1 MARLSPL
8 AAAAAWSRAMKPQVL
23 LTLFAFTALPLAAAA
38 ADFPGPLKVTFRTTD
53 CDGATGMGSV
63 DANWVARIQPYT
75 CPGGRAL
82 KQLLV
87 HTASGSYEVFTVT
100 ADEALNI
107 EAQVQSVTEAR
118 KKALEQTKPIIL
130 DR

>member
-1 MARLSPL
+1 MRTSALLPVL
-8 AAAAAWSRAMKPQVL
+8 ALV
-23 LTLFAFTALPLAAAA
+23 ALPLTAPA

-63 DANWVARIQPYT
+63 DADRVTRIQPYA

-87 HTASGSYEVFTVT
+87 RSPSGSYEVFTVT
-100 ADEALNI
+100 DDEALNI
-107 EAQVQSVTEAR
+107 EAQVQSVMESR
-118 KKALEQTKPIIL
+118 KKAFEQTKPIIL

>member
-1 MARLSPL
+1 
-8 AAAAAWSRAMKPQVL
+8 MKTSVL
-23 LTLFAFTALPLAAAA
+23 LSVLALIALPLTAPA

-53 CDGATGMGSV
+53 CDGATGVGSV
-63 DANWVARIQPYT
+63 DADRVSRIQPYA

-87 HTASGSYEVFTVT
+87 RTASGSYEVFTVT

>member
-1 MARLSPL
+1 
-8 AAAAAWSRAMKPQVL
+8 MKPHAL
-23 LTLFAFTALPLAAAA
+23 LTVLALVTLPPAVSA
-38 ADFPGPLKVTFRTTD
+38 ADFPGPFKVTFRTTD
-53 CDGATGMGSV
+53 CDGTTGMGSV
-63 DANWVARIQPYT
+63 DADHVTRIQPYA

-87 HTASGSYEVFTVT
+87 RSPSGSYEVFTVT

-107 EAQVQSVTEAR
+107 EAQVQSVTESR

-130 DR
+130 EH